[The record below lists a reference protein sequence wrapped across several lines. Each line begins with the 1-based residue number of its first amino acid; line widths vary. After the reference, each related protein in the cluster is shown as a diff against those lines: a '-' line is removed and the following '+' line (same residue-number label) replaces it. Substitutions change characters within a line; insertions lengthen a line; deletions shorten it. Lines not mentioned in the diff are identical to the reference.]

1 MPPDDTLELNP
12 EVSHREIEGQLL
24 LLTPDD
30 DVLYT
35 LNGTGRLAWEMLLRG
50 AGRAE
55 IAARIAEIYGP
66 SVEIARRDLAAF
78 LADLERRGVLLRRR

>member
-12 EVSHREIEGQLL
+12 EVAHREIEGQLL

-50 AGRAE
+50 AGRGD
-55 IAARIAEIYGP
+55 IAARIAATYGV
-66 SVEIARRDLAAF
+66 SLEAADGDLVRF
-78 LADLERRGVLLRRR
+78 FADLERRGVLLRRR